1 MFKNLCLAALV
12 AHAAEESFAS
22 GYLGELSL
30 ASFAYVPFIAGGALA
45 VWSLSR
51 DIPAAFRHRAAIK
64 RRLAD
69 IRNAPP
75 VRHSWKGVR

>member
-30 ASFAYVPFIAGGALA
+30 TSFARVPM
-45 VWSLSR
+45 
-51 DIPAAFRHRAAIK
+51 AAR
-64 RRLAD
+64 
-69 IRNAPP
+69 
-75 VRHSWKGVR
+75 

>member
-30 ASFAYVPFIAGGALA
+30 ASLAYVPFIAGGALA

-64 RRLAD
+64 RRLAA
-69 IRNAPP
+69 IRNAPAA
-75 VRHSWKGVR
+75 RAEWKGVR